1 MKYMKQS
8 HLLFSALVAAGL
20 AFSPAV
26 NANNLL
32 ETFKLA
38 QQHDAQWA
46 AKKSKFLSD
55 KEQVEQAKGLLRPSA
70 SLGASWS
77 QIKTDAPS
85 GEIDQAPGYDC
96 AAGFGA
102 LGNLAN
108 GNPDGNIRGQDI
120 ALIGRCDDFIT
131 EITNALAVEPT
142 TYNRMNYTL
151 QAKQPLFRL
160 DYWYQRS
167 SALSYLSAGQAELAS
182 SQQDLMVRTSEAYF
196 NVLKTQ
202 EDLRLARSEE
212 KTLSIAL
219 SELKNRYK
227 VGLLRD
233 TDVYETQASYD
244 IARAAVIV
252 AEAEHDN
259 AKQMLVMMTGEQD
272 VMVTPLPKDIPI
284 DPPKPL
290 ALAEWE
296 EYARRNNLTL
306 LATRFAV
313 NAHKQEVYARRSGH
327 APTVDLGAQY
337 SQDHFSGDRESDND
351 TTTIGVSINI
361 PLFNGGITSSQEK
374 QARYSLQEA
383 QENSEL
389 ALRNA
394 LRETRQYHTKVN
406 ADVAAV
412 EARAMAV
419 RSSASAYR
427 SMKLGYDNGLRTLT
441 DVLASQRK
449 LYQARKDYATS
460 KYLYIIDTLRLKKS
474 SGVLAADD
482 LEVLNSWLDASPAQP
497 TEAEE
502 LGGLSMDEIDGIKLK
517 AETKTFGEEAKKT
530 SHKSLYDAFKSWKE
544 EKKK

>member
-1 MKYMKQS
+1 MKQS
-8 HLLFSALVAAGL
+8 HLLLSALVAAGL
-20 AFSPAV
+20 SFSPAGH
-26 NANNLL
+26 ANNLL

-38 QQHDAQWA
+38 QQNDAQWA
-46 AKKSKFLSD
+46 AKKSRFLSD

-85 GEIDQAPGYDC
+85 GEIEQAAGYDC

-102 LGNLAN
+102 LGNVAE
-108 GNPDGNIRGQDI
+108 NPDDPVEGRDI

-131 EITNALAVEPT
+131 EITNALAVEPQ

-167 SALSYLSAGQAELAS
+167 SAISYLSAGQAELAS
-182 SQQDLMVRTSEAYF
+182 AQQDLMLRTSEAYF

-212 KTLSIAL
+212 KTLAIAL

-252 AEAEHDN
+252 AEAEHSN
-259 AKQMLVMMTGEQD
+259 AKEMLVMMTGEQD

-306 LATRFAV
+306 LASRFAV
-313 NAHKQEVYARRSGH
+313 NARKQEVYARRSGH

-337 SQDHFSGDRESDND
+337 SQDSFSGDRESEND
-351 TTTIGVSINI
+351 TTTIGISVNI
-361 PLFNGGITSSQEK
+361 PLFAGGITSSQEK
-374 QARYSLQEA
+374 QARFGLQEA

-406 ADVAAV
+406 ADVSAV

-441 DVLASQRK
+441 DVLGTQRK
-449 LYQARKDYATS
+449 LYQARKDYANS
-460 KYLYIIDTLRLKKS
+460 KYLYIVDTLRLKKA
-474 SGVLAADD
+474 SGVLAEDD
-482 LEVLNSWLDASPAQP
+482 LEVLNSWLDASSPQSP
-497 TEAEE
+497 ETEE
-502 LGGLSMDEIDGIKLK
+502 LGGLTMEEIDGIKLK
-517 AETKTFGEEAKKT
+517 AETKTFGESAKKT

>member
-1 MKYMKQS
+1 MTHMKQS
-8 HLLFSALVAAGL
+8 HLLLSALLAAGFS
-20 AFSPAV
+20 FSPISH
-26 NANNLL
+26 ANNLQ

-46 AKKSKFLSD
+46 AKKSKFLSE
-55 KEQVEQAKGLLRPSA
+55 KEKVEQAKGLLRPSA

-77 QIKTDAPS
+77 QIQSDAPN
-85 GEIDQAPGYDC
+85 GEIEQAAGYDC
-96 AAGFGA
+96 AAGFNA
-102 LGNLAN
+102 LGSLAA
-108 GNPDGNIRGQDI
+108 NPDDPIVGQDL
-120 ALIGRCDDFIT
+120 ALLGRCGDFVT
-131 EITNALAVEPT
+131 EITDALAIEPQ

-160 DYWYQRS
+160 DYWYQHT
-167 SALSYLSAGQAELAS
+167 SAVSYLSAGQADLAA
-182 SQQDLMVRTSEAYF
+182 SQQDLMLRTAEAYF

-212 KTLSIAL
+212 KTLGTAL

-233 TDVYETQASYD
+233 TDVFETQASYD
-244 IARAAVIV
+244 IAKAAVII

-272 VMVTPLPKDIPI
+272 VLVTPLPKNIPV

-296 EYARRNNLTL
+296 EFSRRNNLTL
-306 LATRFAV
+306 LASRFAV
-313 NAHKQEVYARRSGH
+313 NARKQEVYARRSGH

-337 SQDHFSGDRESDND
+337 SQDSFSGDRESESD
-351 TTTIGVSINI
+351 TTTIGISINI
-361 PLFNGGITSSQEK
+361 PLFAGGITSSQEK
-374 QARYSLQEA
+374 QARYGLQEA
-383 QENSEL
+383 EENSEL

-441 DVLASQRK
+441 DVLGSQRK

-460 KYLYIIDTLRLKKS
+460 KYLYIIDTLRLKKAA
-474 SGVLAADD
+474 GVLAVDD
-482 LEVLNSWLDASPAQP
+482 LEVLNSWLDTSGSQSNE
-497 TEAEE
+497 TEE
-502 LGGLSMDEIDGIKLK
+502 LGGLTMDEIDGIKLK
-517 AETKTFGEEAKKT
+517 AETKVFGAEAKKS
-530 SHKSLYDAFKSWKE
+530 SHKSLYDAFKAWKE
-544 EKKK
+544 EKKE

>member
-1 MKYMKQS
+1 MTHMKQS
-8 HLLFSALVAAGL
+8 HLLLTALLAAG
-20 AFSPAV
+20 FSLSAISH
-26 NANNLL
+26 ANNLQ

-46 AKKSKFLSD
+46 AKKSKFLSE
-55 KEQVEQAKGLLRPSA
+55 KEKVEQAKGLLRPSA

-77 QIKTDAPS
+77 QIQSDAPN
-85 GEIDQAPGYDC
+85 GEIEQAAGYDC
-96 AAGFGA
+96 AAGFTA
-102 LGNLAN
+102 LGNLPN
-108 GNPDGNIRGQDI
+108 DTLTGNDV
-120 ALIGRCDDFIT
+120 ALIGRCGDFVT
-131 EITNALAVEPT
+131 EITDALAIEPQ

-160 DYWYQRS
+160 DYWYQHT
-167 SALSYLSAGQAELAS
+167 SAVSYLSAGQADLAA
-182 SQQDLMVRTSEAYF
+182 SQQDLMLRTSEAYF

-212 KTLSIAL
+212 KTLGTAL

-233 TDVYETQASYD
+233 TDVFETQASYD
-244 IARAAVIV
+244 IAKAAVII

-272 VMVTPLPKDIPI
+272 ALVTPLPKNIPV

-296 EYARRNNLTL
+296 EFSRRNNLTL
-306 LATRFAV
+306 LASRFAV
-313 NAHKQEVYARRSGH
+313 NARKQEVSARRSGH

-337 SQDHFSGDRESDND
+337 SQDSFSGDRESESD
-351 TTTIGVSINI
+351 TTTIGISINI
-361 PLFNGGITSSQEK
+361 PLFTGGITSSQEK
-374 QARYSLQEA
+374 QARYGLQEA
-383 QENSEL
+383 EENSEL

-441 DVLASQRK
+441 DVLGSQRK

-460 KYLYIIDTLRLKKS
+460 KYLYIVDTLRLKKAA
-474 SGVLAADD
+474 GVLAVDD
-482 LEVLNSWLDASPAQP
+482 LEVLNSWLDTSGSQSNE
-497 TEAEE
+497 TEE
-502 LGGLSMDEIDGIKLK
+502 LGGLTMDEIDGIKLK
-517 AETKTFGEEAKKT
+517 AETKVFGAEAKKS
-530 SHKSLYDAFKSWKE
+530 SHKSLYDAFKAWKE
-544 EKKK
+544 EKKE

>member
-1 MKYMKQS
+1 MTHMKQS
-8 HLLFSALVAAGL
+8 HLLLSALLAAG
-20 AFSPAV
+20 FSLSATSH
-26 NANNLL
+26 ANNLQ

-46 AKKSKFLSD
+46 AKKSKFLSE
-55 KEQVEQAKGLLRPSA
+55 KEKVEQAKGLLRPSA

-77 QIKTDAPS
+77 QIKSDAPS
-85 GEIDQAPGYDC
+85 GEIDQASGYDC
-96 AAGFGA
+96 GAGFTA
-102 LGNLAN
+102 LGNLPN
-108 GNPDGNIRGQDI
+108 EPITGNDVV
-120 ALIGRCDDFIT
+120 LLGRCGDFVT
-131 EITNALAVEPT
+131 EITNALAVEPQ

-160 DYWYQRS
+160 DYWYQHT
-167 SALSYLSAGQAELAS
+167 SAVSYLSAGQADLAA
-182 SQQDLMVRTSEAYF
+182 SQQDLMLRTAEAYF

-212 KTLSIAL
+212 KTLGTAL

-233 TDVYETQASYD
+233 TDVFETQASYD
-244 IARAAVIV
+244 IAKAAVIV

-272 VMVTPLPKDIPI
+272 ALVTPLPKNIPI

-296 EYARRNNLTL
+296 EFSRRNNLTL
-306 LATRFAV
+306 LASRFAV
-313 NAHKQEVYARRSGH
+313 TARKQEVYARRSGH

-337 SQDHFSGDRESDND
+337 SQDSFSGDRDTESD
-351 TTTIGVSINI
+351 TTTVGISINI
-361 PLFNGGITSSQEK
+361 PLFAGGITSSQEK
-374 QARYSLQEA
+374 QARYGLQEA
-383 QENSEL
+383 EENSEL

-441 DVLASQRK
+441 DVLGSQRK

-460 KYLYIIDTLRLKKS
+460 KYLYIIDTLRLKKAA
-474 SGVLAADD
+474 GVLAVDD
-482 LEVLNSWLDASPAQP
+482 LEVLNSWLDTSGSQSNE
-497 TEAEE
+497 TEE
-502 LGGLSMDEIDGIKLK
+502 LGGLTMDEIDGIKLK
-517 AETKTFGEEAKKT
+517 AETKVFGAEAKKS
-530 SHKSLYDAFKSWKE
+530 SHKSLYDAFKAWKE
-544 EKKK
+544 EKKD

>member
-1 MKYMKQS
+1 MTHMKQS
-8 HLLFSALVAAGL
+8 HLLLSALLAAG
-20 AFSPAV
+20 FSLSATSH
-26 NANNLL
+26 ANNLQ

-46 AKKSKFLSD
+46 AKKSKFLSE
-55 KEQVEQAKGLLRPSA
+55 KEKVEQAKGLLRPSA
-70 SLGASWS
+70 SLGAAWS

-85 GEIDQAPGYDC
+85 AELNQETANGC
-96 AAGFGA
+96 ANGFGA
-102 LGNLAN
+102 LGSLIADEPVEAGDLALL
-108 GNPDGNIRGQDI
+108 GSCDAFIKDI
-120 ALIGRCDDFIT
+120 ATAFSTT
-131 EITNALAVEPT
+131 EPQ

-160 DYWYQRS
+160 DYWYQHT
-167 SALSYLSAGQAELAS
+167 SAVSYLSAGQADLAA
-182 SQQDLMVRTSEAYF
+182 SQQDLMLRTAEAYF

-212 KTLSIAL
+212 KTLGTAL

-233 TDVYETQASYD
+233 TDVFETQASYD
-244 IARAAVIV
+244 IAKAAVII

-272 VMVTPLPKDIPI
+272 ALVTPLPKNIPI

-296 EYARRNNLTL
+296 EFSRRNNLTL
-306 LATRFAV
+306 LASRFAV
-313 NAHKQEVYARRSGH
+313 NARKQEVYARRSGH

-337 SQDHFSGDRESDND
+337 SQDSFSGDRESESD
-351 TTTIGVSINI
+351 TTTIGISINI
-361 PLFNGGITSSQEK
+361 PLFTGGITSSQEK
-374 QARYSLQEA
+374 QARYGLQEA
-383 QENSEL
+383 EENSEL

-441 DVLASQRK
+441 DVLGSQRK

-460 KYLYIIDTLRLKKS
+460 KYLYIIDTLRLKKAA
-474 SGVLAADD
+474 GVLAVDD
-482 LEVLNSWLDASPAQP
+482 LEVLNSWLDTSGSQSNE
-497 TEAEE
+497 TEE
-502 LGGLSMDEIDGIKLK
+502 LGGLTMDEIDGIQLK
-517 AETKTFGEEAKKT
+517 AETKVFGAEAKKS
-530 SHKSLYDAFKSWKE
+530 SHKSLYDAFKAWKE
-544 EKKK
+544 EKKD